1 MSAEI
6 TPFHAAVSDEV
17 LRDLAARLARTRY
30 PDQLEG
36 AGWDYGTELGYLS
49 HFCEYWR
56 TGYDWRAAE
65 ARFNAFPQFVT
76 EAQGERLHFYHVRS
90 PEPDALPLI
99 VTHGW
104 PGSVAEFL
112 EIIAPLSNPA
122 AHGGDPRDAF
132 HVVMPSIPGYGW
144 SGPTRHTG
152 FDCRK
157 AALANVELMQ
167 RLGYSGYIA
176 QGGDWGAAISS
187 WMAILDEPN
196 MRALHINLISGS
208 PADPADPLA
217 GLSQQEI
224 DDLEWKDEYD
234 ASETAYQVIQ
244 ATKPQSL
251 AYGLTDSPSGLAAWI
266 LEKFRRW
273 SDCGGDI
280 ERAFTKDRLLDNV
293 MIYWVTGT
301 INSANRMYYESM
313 GPGRYTPLPRR
324 VEVPT
329 GHARYP
335 GEIRRP
341 PRSWAE
347 RDYNIVDWQ
356 VMPRGGH
363 FAAME
368 QPRAFVDEV
377 RRFARGF
384 RSP

>member
-1 MSAEI
+1 MATAIS
-6 TPFHAAVSDEV
+6 PFLPDVSDDI
-17 LRDLAARLARTRY
+17 LRDLNARLARTRY

-36 AGWDYGTELGYLS
+36 AGWDYGTELGYLRE
-49 HFCEYWR
+49 FCDYWR
-56 TGYDWRAAE
+56 TCYDWRSAE
-65 ARFNAFPQFVT
+65 SRFNAFPQFVT

-90 PEPDALPLI
+90 PEPNAVPLI
-99 VTHGW
+99 ITHGW
-104 PGSVAEFL
+104 PGSIAEFL
-112 EIIAPLSNPA
+112 EIIGPLSDPV
-122 AHGGDPRDAF
+122 AHGGNCQDAF
-132 HVVMPSIPGYGW
+132 HVIMPSIPGYGW
-144 SGPTRHTG
+144 SGPTRHAG
-152 FDCRK
+152 FDCRRAAK
-157 AALANVELMQ
+157 ANIELMH

-187 WMAILDEPN
+187 WMAILDEAN

-208 PADPADPLA
+208 PADPDNPLD

-224 DDLEWKDEYD
+224 NDVEWKREYD
-234 ASETAYQVIQ
+234 VSETAYQIIQ
-244 ATKPQSL
+244 GTKPQSL
-251 AYGLTDSPSGLAAWI
+251 AYGLNDSPSGLAAWI

-273 SDCGGDI
+273 SDCDGDI
-280 ERAFTKDRLLDNV
+280 ERTFTKDRLLDNV
-293 MIYWVTGT
+293 MLYWVTGT

-335 GEIRRP
+335 GEIRRT
-341 PRSWAE
+341 PRAWAE

-368 QPRAFVDEV
+368 QPLAYVDEV
-377 RRFARGF
+377 RRFARAF
-384 RSP
+384 RAA